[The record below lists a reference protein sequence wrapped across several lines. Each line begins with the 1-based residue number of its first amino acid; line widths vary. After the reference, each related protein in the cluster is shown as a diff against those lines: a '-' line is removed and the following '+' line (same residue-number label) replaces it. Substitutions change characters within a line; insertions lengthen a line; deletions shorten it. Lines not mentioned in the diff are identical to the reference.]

1 MKAYS
6 KRIIALTL
14 AFIMVLA
21 IPFSTF
27 AEENNSV
34 KETLSESEVKTEEE
48 TKNSE
53 EGKGSETSA
62 TDQGEAT
69 EANAPVEEEAQQLQ
83 TLQQAPKMLKS
94 PHKAP
99 AHDTT
104 QGEIDAA
111 SANLSA
117 AIDAANAYKASED
130 YTNAP
135 AEISKTAFETALL
148 HANNALPDLSKAEVG
163 KADVDNAN
171 QVASE
176 LNTELSNIKA
186 QINQAKE
193 SAELAEAKTLAK
205 AKIETFQYLSDAE
218 EIAAKNAVDTATDIQ
233 GVIDALDAA
242 DALNSSNQ
250 AKAKA
255 LEDAKK
261 ALKAK
266 IDEANSV
273 KATDKYKKAS
283 SLPKSYFDEKF
294 SAAETVYGDASATL
308 DQVNTALTDL
318 TNAINGLDG
327 VVVLPKLVISSES
340 VNSSGIV
347 SGYVKADGLAVK
359 GATVTFYTNGGT
371 AVASGTTDVN
381 GYFSFYVGTEYYGYY
396 DGYYGWYDGYYG
408 YYDGYYDGYYNGHKV
423 YYNSTDGYYY
433 YNDANHKVY
442 LNNYYWNGHNHGR
455 CGNRG
460 YLLASL
466 TDYETSEKAYVTGTC
481 SGDYYYYPSYKY
493 EYNYSDYRVYPSNMT
508 RTSSSVRGYLPN
520 EKGKT
525 VYVYSSDDWYGYDG
539 YYGYNYRYGNSYLGS
554 ATVGSDGYFTIYFN
568 RSVSSSENLYFYVNG
583 YRGNYAT
590 EPTMTVA
597 TPGTKLVQGKAGAY
611 AGILIKDANGYELGK
626 TVADKDGNYTCYINR
641 ELVVGES
648 LTVVAS
654 ETNKYDSQAT
664 YKVVGDSLTGDTFSR
679 VSYIKGY
686 PDGSFKPQNNVTR
699 AEAAQ
704 MFATLLNN
712 GTSFGT
718 SSTTKFSDANNG
730 WYSAAINYVVGKDL
744 IAGYADGTFKPNQNI
759 TRAEFAQMISGYIKA
774 GFAGSS
780 NFKDVKGHWASDA
793 IDKVYGNKSV
803 AGYPDGSF
811 KPNQNIT
818 RAEAVTILNSVFNR
832 YTTSESLEN
841 VSTGSLKTFTDV
853 SSSFWGY
860 YQILDASNY
869 HTSQKLNDTT
879 DEEVWK

>member
-27 AEENNSV
+27 AEKNDPA
-34 KETLSESEVKTEEE
+34 LSGNQASEVKTEEP
-48 TKNSE
+48 KNSE
-53 EGKGSETSA
+53 EGKEPEASA
-62 TDQGEAT
+62 TDQGEVT
-69 EANAPVEEEAQQLQ
+69 EAETQSQDEAAQTEDQGAIGQDQEVQGIQVGQQVPQGGPAMAPPPPSTEAQNFTPATK
-83 TLQQAPKMLKS
+83 TLEVVKGGAV
-94 PHKAP
+94 
-99 AHDTT
+99 DITT
-104 QGEIDAA
+104 G
-111 SANLSA
+111 L
-117 AIDAANAYKASED
+117 
-130 YTNAP
+130 TNAP
-135 AEISKTAFETALL
+135 AGATVAVKTNVDTSTVGSQTGVITVTFSDTSTKDV
-148 HANNALPDLSKAEVG
+148 NITVNVKAP
-163 KADVDNAN
+163 
-171 QVASE
+171 ASE
-176 LNTELSNIKA
+176 ADSFTPA
-186 QINQAKE
+186 T
-193 SAELAEAKTLAK
+193 KTLEVVK
-205 AKIETFQYLSDAE
+205 GG
-218 EIAAKNAVDTATDIQ
+218 AVDITT
-233 GVIDALDAA
+233 G
-242 DALNSSNQ
+242 
-250 AKAKA
+250 
-255 LEDAKK
+255 
-261 ALKAK
+261 
-266 IDEANSV
+266 
-273 KATDKYKKAS
+273 
-283 SLPKSYFDEKF
+283 
-294 SAAETVYGDASATL
+294 
-308 DQVNTALTDL
+308 L
-318 TNAINGLDG
+318 TNAPAGATVTVKTG
-327 VVVLPKLVISSES
+327 VDTSTVGSQIGVITVTFSDNSTKDVNIIVNVKESTPILKKLVISSES

-396 DGYYGWYDGYYG
+396 DGYYGWYDYDWYDGYYG

-442 LNNYYWNGHNHGR
+442 LNNYYWNGHKHGR
-455 CGNRG
+455 CGNSG

-590 EPTMTVA
+590 VPTMTVA

-641 ELVVGES
+641 ELVAGES

-718 SSTTKFSDANNG
+718 SSITKFSDANNG

-832 YTTSESLEN
+832 YTTSESLKN

-869 HTSQKLNDTT
+869 HTSQKLNATT